1 MTTAVIIVAAGSGTR
16 LGLNRPKAFI
26 EVGGR
31 TLAQRTIDSVHS
43 ADSNAQIILVVPQ
56 GHAVEY
62 PGVTVVTGGATRHE
76 SVGAGLAV
84 LNDDVDIVLVHD
96 AARALATPNL
106 ITRVIEE
113 VRSSGAGV
121 VPALAVSDAIKR
133 VDSNG
138 NVAESVDR
146 SVLAAVQTPQGF
158 PRAELEAAYASIQA
172 DDHNDDAAVYV
183 FSGRRVHT
191 IPGEVN
197 AFKIT
202 TLPDLERA
210 HALVAGVSGGH
221 RIGSGTDVHAFGP
234 NKGLWLA
241 GLHWPE
247 EFELAGHSDGDS
259 ASHAIVDAL
268 LSAAGLG
275 DIGGMVGT
283 DDPRFAGAHGEVFIR
298 EAVARV
304 RQAGF
309 EPVNVTVQILGNRPK
324 LAPRRDEAEVL
335 LSEWV
340 GAPVSVSATTTDGL
354 GLMGEGKGIAATAT
368 ALITSVTPRR

>member
-16 LGLNRPKAFI
+16 LGLGRPKAFI
-26 EVGGR
+26 EIGGR
-31 TLAQRTIDSVHS
+31 SLAQRSIDTVRT
-43 ADSNAQIILVVPQ
+43 ADASAQIILVVPAE
-56 GHAVEY
+56 HELAH
-62 PGVTVVTGGATRHE
+62 PGITVVTGGATRHE
-76 SVGAGLAV
+76 SVMAGLAM
-84 LNDDVDIVLVHD
+84 LESDVDTVLVHD

-106 ITRVIEE
+106 ITRVVEE

-133 VDSNG
+133 VDTHG

-158 PRAELEAAYASIQA
+158 PRAELEAAYANVVA
-172 DDHNDDAAVYV
+172 DDHNDDAAVYI

-202 TLPDLERA
+202 TLADLERA
-210 HALVAGVSGGH
+210 QALVASAGH
-221 RIGSGTDVHAFGP
+221 DNRIGSGTDVHAFGAEQ
-234 NKGLWLA
+234 GLWLA

-247 EFELAGHSDGDS
+247 EIELAGHSDGDS

-283 DDPRFAGAHGEVFIR
+283 DDPRFEGAHGEVFIR
-298 EAVARV
+298 EAVARI
-304 RQAGF
+304 REAGF

-324 LAPRRDEAEVL
+324 LAPRRSEAEAVL
-335 LSEWV
+335 STWV

-368 ALITSVTPRR
+368 ALIRHVAG

>member
-1 MTTAVIIVAAGSGTR
+1 MTTAVIVVAAGSGTR
-16 LGLNRPKAFI
+16 LGLGRPKAFI
-26 EVGGR
+26 DVAGR
-31 TLAQRTIDSVHS
+31 TLAQRSIDAVRS
-43 ADSNAQIILVVPQ
+43 ADSSAQIVLVVPAE
-56 GHAVEY
+56 HDLDH

-76 SVGAGLAV
+76 SVMAGLTA
-84 LNDDVDIVLVHD
+84 LEPDVDIVLVHD
-96 AARALATPNL
+96 AARALASPNL
-106 ITRVIEE
+106 ITRVVEE
-113 VRSSGAGV
+113 VRASGAGV

-133 VDSNG
+133 VDANG

-146 SVLAAVQTPQGF
+146 SQLAAVQTPQGF
-158 PRAELEAAYASIQA
+158 PRAELEAAYASVVA
-172 DDHNDDAAVYV
+172 DDHNDDAAVYI

-202 TLPDLERA
+202 TLGDLERA
-210 HALVAGVSGGH
+210 QALLASAGADH
-221 RIGSGTDVHAFGP
+221 RIGSGTDVHAFGT
-234 NKGLWLA
+234 KAGLRLA
-241 GLHWPE
+241 GLYWPE
-247 EFELAGHSDGDS
+247 ETELDGHSDGDS

-283 DDPRFAGAHGEVFIR
+283 SDPRFEGAHGDVFIR
-298 EAVARV
+298 EAVSRV
-304 RQAGF
+304 REAGF

-324 LAPRRDEAEVL
+324 LAPRRLEAQAL

-368 ALITSVTPRR
+368 ALIKILS

>member
-1 MTTAVIIVAAGSGTR
+1 MSTAVIIVAAGNGTR

-31 TLAQRTIDSVHS
+31 TLAQRSIDTVRS
-43 ADSNAQIILVVPQ
+43 ADAVAQIVLVVPAD
-56 GHAVEY
+56 HTLEHH
-62 PGVTVVTGGATRHE
+62 GVTVVTGGATRHE
-76 SVGAGLAV
+76 SVMAGLAV
-84 LNDDVDIVLVHD
+84 LNSDVDIVLVHD

-106 ITRVIEE
+106 ITRVVEE
-113 VRSSGAGV
+113 VRSTGVGV

-133 VDSNG
+133 VDEHG

-158 PRAELEAAYASIQA
+158 PRLELEAAYASVVA
-172 DDHNDDAAVYV
+172 EDHNDDAAVYIQ
-183 FSGRRVHT
+183 SGRAVRT

-202 TLPDLERA
+202 TLADLERA
-210 HALVAGVSGGH
+210 HALVSSAGADH
-221 RIGSGTDVHAFGP
+221 RVGTGTDVHAFGQAQ
-234 NKGLWLA
+234 GLWLA
-241 GLHWPE
+241 GLYWPE
-247 EFELAGHSDGDS
+247 ELELAGHSDGDS

-283 DDPRFAGAHGEVFIR
+283 SDPRFEGAHGEVFIR
-298 EAVARV
+298 EAVSRLAE
-304 RQAGF
+304 AGF
-309 EPVNVTVQILGNRPK
+309 EPVNITVQILGNRPK
-324 LAPRRDEAEVL
+324 LAPRRLEAEEVL
-335 LSEWV
+335 STWV

-368 ALITSVTPRR
+368 VLIRRR

>member
-26 EVGGR
+26 ELAGS
-31 TLAQRTIDSVHS
+31 TLAQRAIDAVRT
-43 ADSNAQIILVVPQ
+43 ADAAAQIILVVPA
-56 GHAVEY
+56 GHSQAH
-62 PGVTVVTGGATRHE
+62 PGISVVTGGSTRHE
-76 SVGAGLAV
+76 SVMAGLAV
-84 LNDDVDIVLVHD
+84 LKRSIDIVLVHD
-96 AARALATPNL
+96 AARALASPNL
-106 ITRVIEE
+106 ITRVVEE
-113 VRSSGAGV
+113 VRSTGGGV
-121 VPALAVSDAIKR
+121 VPSLPVADAIKR
-133 VDSNG
+133 VDSHG
-138 NVAESVDR
+138 QVAESVDR

-158 PRAELEAAYASIQA
+158 PRVELEAAYVSVAS
-172 DDHNDDAAVYV
+172 DDHNDDAAV
-183 FSGRRVHT
+183 FIASGRHVHT
-191 IPGEVN
+191 IPGEGN

-202 TLPDLERA
+202 TLADLERA
-210 HALVAGVSGGH
+210 HALVTPAGSGF

-234 NKGLWLA
+234 EKGLWLA
-241 GLHWPE
+241 GLYWPD

-283 DDPRFAGAHGEVFIR
+283 DDPQFEGAHGEVFVR
-298 EAVARV
+298 EAIARL
-304 RQAGF
+304 RTAGF

-324 LAPRRDEAEVL
+324 LAPRRLEAEAL
-335 LSEWV
+335 LTQWV

-368 ALITSVTPRR
+368 ALIRPVN

>member
-1 MTTAVIIVAAGSGTR
+1 MSTAVIIVAAGSGTR
-16 LGLNRPKAFI
+16 LGLGRPKAFI

-31 TLAQRTIDSVHS
+31 SLAQRSIDTVRT
-43 ADSNAQIILVVPQ
+43 ADANAQIILVVPAD
-56 GHAVEY
+56 HDLEY
-62 PGVTVVTGGATRHE
+62 PGVNVVTGGATRHE
-76 SVGAGLAV
+76 SVQAGLAV
-84 LNDDVDIVLVHD
+84 LTDEIDTVLVHD
-96 AARALATPNL
+96 AARALASPNL

-113 VRSSGAGV
+113 VHARGAGV

-133 VDSNG
+133 VDANG

-158 PRAELEAAYASIQA
+158 PRRELEAAYASVVA
-172 DDHNDDAAVYV
+172 DDHNDDAAVYI

-202 TLPDLERA
+202 TLADLERA
-210 HALVAGVSGGH
+210 QALVASAGVDH
-221 RIGSGTDVHAFGP
+221 RVGSGTDVHAFGTQ
-234 NKGLWLA
+234 NGLWLA
-241 GLHWPE
+241 GLFWPE
-247 EFELAGHSDGDS
+247 ETGLDGHSDGDS

-283 DDPRFAGAHGEVFIR
+283 SDPQFEGAHGEVFIR

-304 RQAGF
+304 RAAGF
-309 EPVNVTVQILGNRPK
+309 APVNVSVQILGNRPK
-324 LAPRRDEAEVL
+324 LAPRREEAQRL
-335 LSEWV
+335 LSQWV
-340 GAPVSVSATTTDGL
+340 GAPVSVGATTTDGL
-354 GLMGEGKGIAATAT
+354 GLMGEGRGIAATAT
-368 ALITSVTPRR
+368 ALIKSVVE

>member
-1 MTTAVIIVAAGSGTR
+1 MSTAVIIVAAGSGTR

-26 EVGGR
+26 ELGGR
-31 TLAQRTIDSVHS
+31 TLAQRAIDAVRT
-43 ADSNAQIILVVPQ
+43 ADAHAQIILVVPAEHS
-56 GHAVEY
+56 GAYE
-62 PGVTVVTGGATRHE
+62 GVTVVTGGATRHE

-84 LNDDVDIVLVHD
+84 LAPDVDTVLVHD
-96 AARALATPNL
+96 AARALASPNL
-106 ITRVIEE
+106 IARVVEE
-113 VRSSGAGV
+113 VRATGDAV
-121 VPALAVSDAIKR
+121 VPSLDIADAIKR
-133 VDSNG
+133 VDG
-138 NVAESVDR
+138 QGAVQESVDR
-146 SVLAAVQTPQGF
+146 SVLAIVQTPQGF
-158 PRAELEAAYASIQA
+158 PRVELESAYASVHA

-183 FSGRRVHT
+183 ASGRRVHT

-210 HALVAGVSGGH
+210 HALVAGEVRGQ
-221 RIGSGTDVHAFGP
+221 RVGSGTDVHAFG
-234 NKGLWLA
+234 NKLGLWLA
-241 GLHWPE
+241 GLNWPE
-247 EFELAGHSDGDS
+247 ELELSGHSDGDS

-298 EAVARV
+298 EAVARL
-304 RQAGF
+304 REAGF

-324 LAPRRDEAEVL
+324 LAPRRIEAESVL
-335 LSEWV
+335 SHWV

-368 ALITSVTPRR
+368 ALIRRR

>member
-26 EVGGR
+26 DVGGR
-31 TLAQRTIDSVHS
+31 SLAQRAIDAVRS
-43 ADSNAQIILVVPQ
+43 ADSTAQIILVVPV
-56 GHAVEY
+56 GHAGEH
-62 PGVTVVTGGATRHE
+62 PGVSVVTGGATRHE
-76 SVGAGLAV
+76 SVGAGLAA
-84 LNDDVDIVLVHD
+84 LADDVEIVLVHD
-96 AARALATPNL
+96 AARALASPHL

-113 VRSSGAGV
+113 VRSSGAGI
-121 VPALAVSDAIKR
+121 VPALAISDAIKR
-133 VDSNG
+133 VDDNG

-158 PRAELEAAYASIQA
+158 PRAELEAAYASIVA
-172 DDHNDDAAVYV
+172 DDHNDDAAVYI

-191 IPGEVN
+191 IPGEAN

-210 HALVAGVSGGH
+210 HAIISGAAGGH
-221 RIGSGTDVHAFGP
+221 RVGSGTDVHAFGP
-234 NKGLWLA
+234 DRGLWLA
-241 GLHWPE
+241 GLNWPE

-268 LSAAGLG
+268 LCAAGLG
-275 DIGGMVGT
+275 DIGAMVGT
-283 DDPRFAGAHGEVFIR
+283 DDPAFENAHGEVFIR

-304 RQAGF
+304 RAAGF
-309 EPVNVTVQILGNRPK
+309 EPINVTVQILGNRPK
-324 LAPRRDEAEVL
+324 LAPRRAEAERVL
-335 LSEWV
+335 SQWV

-368 ALITSVTPRR
+368 ALIKSVVE

>member
-31 TLAQRTIDSVHS
+31 TLAQRAIDAVRS
-43 ADSNAQIILVVPQ
+43 ADATAQVILVVPAEHS
-56 GHAVEY
+56 HAH
-62 PGVTVVTGGATRHE
+62 PGITVVTGGSTRHE
-76 SVGAGLAV
+76 SVGAGLAA
-84 LNDDVDIVLVHD
+84 LHDDVDIVLVHD
-96 AARALATPNL
+96 AARALASSNL
-106 ITRVIEE
+106 ITRVVEE

-121 VPALAVSDAIKR
+121 VPALPISDAIKR
-133 VDSNG
+133 VDTNG

-172 DDHNDDAAVYV
+172 DDHNDDAAVYI

-191 IPGEVN
+191 IPGEAN

-210 HALVAGVSGGH
+210 HAIVAGGHHGH
-221 RIGSGTDVHAFGP
+221 RVGSGTDVHAFGP
-234 NKGLWLA
+234 ERGLWLA

-247 EFELAGHSDGDS
+247 EYELSGHSDGDS
-259 ASHAIVDAL
+259 AAHAIVDAL

-298 EAVARV
+298 EAITRLRV
-304 RQAGF
+304 AGF

-324 LAPRRDEAEVL
+324 LAPRRREAEEVL
-335 LSEWV
+335 SDWV

-368 ALITSVTPRR
+368 ALIRQR

>member
-31 TLAQRTIDSVHS
+31 TLAQRAIDAVRT
-43 ADSNAQIILVVPQ
+43 ADAQAQIILVAPA
-56 GHAVEY
+56 GHSLEY
-62 PGVTVVTGGATRHE
+62 FGVTVVTGGVTRHE

-84 LNDDVDIVLVHD
+84 LDPGVDIVLVHD
-96 AARALATPNL
+96 AARALASPNL

-113 VRSSGAGV
+113 VRSTGAGV

-133 VDSNG
+133 VDANG

-158 PRAELEAAYASIQA
+158 PRAELEAAYASIEA
-172 DDHNDDAAVYV
+172 EDHNDDAAVYI

-191 IPGEVN
+191 IPGEAN
-197 AFKIT
+197 AFKVT

-210 HALVAGVSGGH
+210 HALVAGVDGGY
-221 RIGSGTDVHAFGP
+221 RIGSGTDVHAFGE
-234 NKGLWLA
+234 NRGLWLA
-241 GLHWPE
+241 GLQWPE

-268 LSAAGLG
+268 LSAAGFG

-283 DDPRFAGAHGEVFIR
+283 DDPQFEGAHGEVFIR

-304 RQAGF
+304 RAAGF

-324 LAPRRDEAEVL
+324 LAPRRREAEDL
-335 LSEWV
+335 LTAWV

-368 ALITSVTPRR
+368 ALIRHIAG

>member
-1 MTTAVIIVAAGSGTR
+1 VTTAVIIVAAGSGTR
-16 LGLNRPKAFI
+16 LGLGRPKAFI
-26 EVGGR
+26 EIGGR
-31 TLAQRTIDSVHS
+31 SLAQRSIDTVRT
-43 ADSNAQIILVVPQ
+43 ADASAQIILVVPAN
-56 GHAVEY
+56 HALEH
-62 PGVTVVTGGATRHE
+62 PGITVVTGGATRHE
-76 SVGAGLAV
+76 SVMAGLAA
-84 LNDDVDIVLVHD
+84 LEPDVEIVLVHD

-106 ITRVIEE
+106 ITRVVED

-133 VDSNG
+133 VDAHG

-158 PRAELEAAYASIQA
+158 PRAELEAAYASVVA
-172 DDHNDDAAVYV
+172 DDHNDDAAVYI

-202 TLPDLERA
+202 TLADLERA
-210 HALVAGVSGGH
+210 QALVASAGHDH
-221 RIGSGTDVHAFGP
+221 RIGSGTDVHAFGTEQ
-234 NKGLWLA
+234 GLWLA

-247 EFELAGHSDGDS
+247 EIELAGHSDGDS

-283 DDPRFAGAHGEVFIR
+283 DDPRFEGAHGEVFIR
-298 EAVARV
+298 EAVARI
-304 RQAGF
+304 REAGF

-324 LAPRRDEAEVL
+324 LAPRRTEAEGV

-368 ALITSVTPRR
+368 ALIRSTR